1 MGGMRSL
8 FVVLFTLVPVIACSS
23 NGGGQ
28 TETVVKAAKTDS
40 GADSDSEDAGPTE
53 ATKTVLDLTHVKDNP
68 DAYEWFDFRPN
79 VKKLILA
86 GAAETEH
93 VAILWYTVADGGV
106 ALHYHSKTESV
117 YVIDGTQT
125 DDKGSYPSGSVYFNP
140 PGSGHAI
147 RDSSGFFLLAY
158 ASPPDFM
165 KTDLIESYTPV
176 RIDTRADL
184 KSEYTFEDKQKGVTT
199 FAPALEASGGMSALF
214 VSTSASEP
222 YTLQANYVTVIDG
235 ACLLDGKK
243 SKAGTLAVAKAV
255 APETFALAADG
266 GTCLVLSVSF

>member
-1 MGGMRSL
+1 MRSL
-8 FVVLFTLVPVIACSS
+8 FVLLVALVPLIACSS
-23 NGGGQ
+23 TSGGQ
-28 TETVVKAAKTDS
+28 TETVVKPAKTDS
-40 GADSDSEDAGPTE
+40 GADSDSEDAGPAD

-106 ALHYHSKTESV
+106 ALHYHSQTESV
-117 YVIDGTQT
+117 YVIEGTQT
-125 DDKGSYPSGSVYFNP
+125 DDKGSYPTGTVYFNP

-184 KSEYTFEDKQKGVTT
+184 VSEYTFEEKSQGVAT

-214 VSTSASEP
+214 VSTSSP
-222 YTLQANYVTVIDG
+222 QPFTVQANYLTVVQG
-235 ACLLDGKK
+235 SCLIDGKK
-243 SKAGTLAVAKAV
+243 SKAGTLAVNKAV
-255 APETFALAADG
+255 APDAFELAADG
-266 GTCLVLSVSF
+266 GACVVLSVSF

>member
-1 MGGMRSL
+1 MRSL
-8 FVVLFTLVPVIACSS
+8 LTGMFLTWMACSS
-23 NGGGQ
+23 SSGGQ
-28 TETVVKAAKTDS
+28 TETIAKAPKLDS
-40 GADSDSEDAGPTE
+40 GAHSDPEDAGPAD
-53 ATKTVLDLTHVKDNP
+53 ATKSVLDLTHVKEHP

-93 VAILWYTVADGGV
+93 IAILWYTVADGGV

-125 DDKGSYPSGSVYFNP
+125 DDKGSYPTGTVYFNP

-165 KTDLIESYTPV
+165 KTDAIEPYTPV

-184 KSEYTFEDKQKGVTT
+184 VTEHPFAEAQSGVTT
-199 FAPALEASGGMSALF
+199 FSPALEAIGGMSATF
-214 VSTSASEP
+214 VATSVASA
-222 YTLQANYVTVIDG
+222 YTLQANYLTVIDG
-235 ACLLDGKK
+235 ACLVDGKK
-243 SKAGTLAVAKAV
+243 ASVGALSVTKGV
-255 APETFALAADG
+255 APQAFSLAADG
-266 GTCLVLSVSF
+266 GSCLALSVSF

>member
-1 MGGMRSL
+1 MRSL
-8 FVVLFTLVPVIACSS
+8 MALLLTLTPAFACSS
-23 NGGGQ
+23 SSGGQ
-28 TETVVKAAKTDS
+28 TETVVKAANTDS
-40 GADSDSEDAGPTE
+40 GADADSEDAGP
-53 ATKTVLDLTHVKDNP
+53 AGADKTVLDLTHVKDNP

-125 DDKGSYPSGSVYFNP
+125 DDKGSYPTGTVYFNP

-147 RDSSGFFLLAY
+147 KDSSGFFLLAY

-165 KTDLIESYTPV
+165 KTDQIESYTPV
-176 RIDTRADL
+176 RIETRTVL
-184 KSEYTFEDKQKGVTT
+184 ESEYKFEEKQSGVSS
-199 FAPALEASGGMSALF
+199 FAPGLEAMGGMSAQF
-214 VSTSASEP
+214 VSTSSAEV
-222 YTLQANYVTVIDG
+222 YKLQANYLTVIDG
-235 ACLLDGKK
+235 ACLIDGKK
-243 SKAGTLAVAKAV
+243 SKAGTLSVAKAIT
-255 APETFALAADG
+255 PQPFTLAADG